1 MPHQS
6 CSLEGSFW
14 LFWEFDYSDYGGRE
28 AGAIRGCHYVI
39 LVSISVSL
47 KVKQNLDSAA
57 SFGQLGWLIAFDTGG
72 NPS

>member
-1 MPHQS
+1 M
-6 CSLEGSFW
+6 
-14 LFWEFDYSDYGGRE
+14 SDYRGRE
-28 AGAIRGCHYVI
+28 AGAIRGSHYVI
-39 LVSISVSL
+39 LVSISVPL